1 MLNFTATKGEH
12 LRQLSLLLPL
22 SLPSVSGIIQAY
34 SIATIEKKEQR
45 QQKAEKIFQFLG
57 KWMVGQKFQVLCLE
71 MCPKITHS
79 E

>member
-34 SIATIEKKEQR
+34 SIATIEKKGTKTTKGR
-45 QQKAEKIFQFLG
+45 TSLSVPGKMDGRAKIPGTLSGNVSKDNSF
-57 KWMVGQKFQVLCLE
+57 
-71 MCPKITHS
+71 
-79 E
+79 